1 MFEALT
7 ARAAARAEQRAR
19 AKAAAL
25 RGALREALP
34 RAIEVTSDDAGAHLE
49 GRGLSRRFALD
60 ARLRWTILG
69 LIR

>member
-7 ARAAARAEQRAR
+7 ARAAARAARRAR
-19 AKAAAL
+19 ARATAL
-25 RGALREALP
+25 ADALRETLP
-34 RAIEVTSDDAGAHLE
+34 RGIEVTSDDDGVRLA